1 MAAIKVLHRDIP
13 EGACQPYAQAAGR
26 MQPVVKRVPGGICNS
41 DPCGVGFAGQTLITS
56 GVIKVIGCVLMKF
69 RVIIR
74 EDPEDGGYVVSC
86 PAIPG
91 CHSQGE
97 TLEEALDNIKDAIS
111 GCIEVLNERVTQRPG
126 ERLTDV
132 AL

>member
-1 MAAIKVLHRDIP
+1 MRLLSGPLALG
-13 EGACQPYAQAAGR
+13 EG
-26 MQPVVKRVPGGICNS
+26 PGGGLPLPAEEFWDN
-41 DPCGVGFAGQTLITS
+41 L
-56 GVIKVIGCVLMKF
+56 
-69 RVIIR
+69 IIR

-97 TLEEALDNIKDAIS
+97 TLEEGLENIKDAIS

-126 ERLTDV
+126 ERPTDV
-132 AL
+132 VL

>member
-1 MAAIKVLHRDIP
+1 
-13 EGACQPYAQAAGR
+13 
-26 MQPVVKRVPGGICNS
+26 
-41 DPCGVGFAGQTLITS
+41 
-56 GVIKVIGCVLMKF
+56 MKF

-97 TLEEALDNIKDAIS
+97 TLEEALENIKDAIS
-111 GCIEVLNERVTQRPG
+111 GCIEVLNERVAQRPG

>member
-1 MAAIKVLHRDIP
+1 
-13 EGACQPYAQAAGR
+13 
-26 MQPVVKRVPGGICNS
+26 
-41 DPCGVGFAGQTLITS
+41 
-56 GVIKVIGCVLMKF
+56 MKF
-69 RVIIR
+69 RVIVR

-97 TLEEALDNIKDAIS
+97 TVEEALDNIKDAIS
-111 GCIEVLNERVTQRPG
+111 GCIAVLNDRVTQRPG
-126 ERLTDV
+126 EQLADV

>member
-1 MAAIKVLHRDIP
+1 MR
-13 EGACQPYAQAAGR
+13 
-26 MQPVVKRVPGGICNS
+26 
-41 DPCGVGFAGQTLITS
+41 
-56 GVIKVIGCVLMKF
+56 F
-69 RVIIR
+69 RVIVR

-97 TLEEALDNIKDAIS
+97 TVEEALENIKDAIS
-111 GCIEVLNERVTQRPG
+111 GCIEVLNDQVTQRPG
-126 ERLTDV
+126 EQLADV

>member
-1 MAAIKVLHRDIP
+1 MRRIAVAR
-13 EGACQPYAQAAGR
+13 EGAPTPGIDHQRLLGYAHHQGR
-26 MQPVVKRVPGGICNS
+26 SRGW
-41 DPCGVGFAGQTLITS
+41 
-56 GVIKVIGCVLMKF
+56 
-69 RVIIR
+69 R
-74 EDPEDGGYVVSC
+74 YVVSC

-97 TLEEALDNIKDAIS
+97 TLEEARENIKDAIS

>member
-1 MAAIKVLHRDIP
+1 
-13 EGACQPYAQAAGR
+13 
-26 MQPVVKRVPGGICNS
+26 
-41 DPCGVGFAGQTLITS
+41 
-56 GVIKVIGCVLMKF
+56 MKF
-69 RVIIR
+69 RVIVR

-97 TLEEALDNIKDAIS
+97 TVEETLENIKDAIS
-111 GCIEVLNERVTQRPG
+111 GCNEGLNDRVTQRPG
-126 ERLTDV
+126 ERLADV